1 MKTEVDVCGNAVM
14 TEFILQQQ
22 GYFGYWILMS
32 EVRNS
37 MMLLGYENQC
47 SRPTPYLNLVHP
59 GTVVPVRPESI

>member
-1 MKTEVDVCGNAVM
+1 MKTEVNAWGNAVK

-37 MMLLGYENQC
+37 MMLLSYENEC
-47 SRPTPYLNLVHP
+47 SRPKPYLNLLHP
-59 GTVVPVRPESI
+59 GIVVPV